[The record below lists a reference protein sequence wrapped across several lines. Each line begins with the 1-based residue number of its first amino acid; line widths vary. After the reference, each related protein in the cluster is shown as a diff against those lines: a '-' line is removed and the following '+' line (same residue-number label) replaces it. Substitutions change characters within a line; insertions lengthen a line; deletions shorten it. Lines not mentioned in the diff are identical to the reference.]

1 MQRKEALK
9 LLIELENAYGIHV
22 GRWLDEF
29 DRDNSSKEYLSKMM
43 EIACELQIPFS
54 IDLEEFREFETDCK
68 YELQD
73 RAAAEL
79 YYLCQ
84 HDLVERL
91 L

>member
-9 LLIELENAYGIHV
+9 LLIELENANGNHI
-22 GRWLDEF
+22 GRWCNVFE
-29 DRDNSSKEYLSKMM
+29 REGCSREYLSKMM
-43 EIACELQIPFS
+43 EIACELQIPFA
-54 IDLEEFREFETDCK
+54 IDLEDYREFEDDCK